1 VQQDVQ
7 QALREQVCDSDSH
20 LHLHCLLLFVIIIN
34 DVFLLPEYYF
44 VNKFSSDEEVD
55 EVVEDWL
62 DTDSIVLEEVSPRNL
77 RMAISKSSSSGGG
90 SSFYIS
96 RCNSSSSS
104 SSSSS
109 GSSSS
114 DGSVN
119 SSGGSSLEQLDV
131 EDWLCEDDDVVGS
144 EEVRTAMS

>member
-1 VQQDVQ
+1 M
-7 QALREQVCDSDSH
+7 L
-20 LHLHCLLLFVIIIN
+20 LLLFVIIFN
-34 DVFLLPEYYF
+34 YVFLLPEYYF

-131 EDWLCEDDDVVGS
+131 EDWLCEDDDVIGAD
-144 EEVRTAMS
+144 EVRTAMS

>member
-1 VQQDVQ
+1 
-7 QALREQVCDSDSH
+7 
-20 LHLHCLLLFVIIIN
+20 LHCLLLFVIIIN

>member
-1 VQQDVQ
+1 M
-7 QALREQVCDSDSH
+7 L
-20 LHLHCLLLFVIIIN
+20 LLLFVIIFN
-34 DVFLLPEYYF
+34 YVFLLPEYYF

-131 EDWLCEDDDVVGS
+131 EDWLCEDDDVIGA